1 MAKNAYIG
9 VGGVARKIKKIY
21 VGVNGVARKVKKGF
35 IGINGV
41 ARQWFSDGKAGNLWV
56 GRFNHYS
63 NADGTVAELEKDTFA
78 KLRDFSFP
86 GDYSGYTQWVVSTPT
101 VLFRM
106 NQHIQA
112 TYGDAGSWG
121 FRHDLDTIAVL
132 TQWTQAWLYNS
143 TSVSPAFH
151 LACGKDS
158 VFDTPPLA
166 DGVCLPT
173 LRNILTGAQIS
184 IKSINF
190 GSTGYYSAMWGTLKD
205 KNYGFIAKNR
215 NGVLIQLRLY
225 DLSNGALININVT
238 LSEANGTKVP
248 ATDRG
253 TSPNNVCTYKNNMYA
268 LNTSATI
275 INKYTLDGV
284 YVSAVSSNVLASG
297 GVPGSMTITQDE

>member
-9 VGGVARKIKKIY
+9 VGGVARKIKNIY

-35 IGINGV
+35 IGVNGV

-106 NQHIQA
+106 NQHVQA

-121 FRHDLDTIAVL
+121 FRHDLDTIGVL
-132 TQWTQAWLYNS
+132 TQWNKVGLYNS
-143 TSVSPAFH
+143 TSVSPAFC

-158 VFDTPPLA
+158 VFDSPPLSN
-166 DGVCLPT
+166 GQCSSY
-173 LRNILTGAQIS
+173 LRDTLTGAQLGFVR
-184 IKSINF
+184 INF
-190 GSTGYYSAMWGTLKD
+190 GSTGYYSSMWGTLKD

-215 NGVLIQLRLY
+215 NGVTIQLRLY
-225 DLSNGALININVT
+225 DLSNGTLINQDVT
-238 LSEANGTKVP
+238 LSEANGIKIPSTINTQGANV
-248 ATDRG
+248 
-253 TSPNNVCTYKNNMYA
+253 VCTYKDNMYA
-268 LNTSATI
+268 ISSSMKV

-284 YVSAVSSNVLASG
+284 YVSFVSSNVLATG
-297 GVPGSMTITQDE
+297 GVATGMTITQDE